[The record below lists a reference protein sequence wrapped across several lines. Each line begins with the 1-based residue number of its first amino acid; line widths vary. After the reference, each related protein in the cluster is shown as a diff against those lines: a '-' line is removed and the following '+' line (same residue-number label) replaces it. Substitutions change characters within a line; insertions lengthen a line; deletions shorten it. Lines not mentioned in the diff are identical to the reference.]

1 MSTPKLLVSVF
12 NPEEVRAAVAG
23 GADIIDCED
32 PRADVGMF
40 EPRVVTNIAYAVRQE
55 EGLRKIPTSANIGFA
70 LQLFERASTGQ
81 AVPRSDLEMQAKA
94 AQEALG
100 VAVAMDVG
108 DNRPNILKFGVDG
121 LRPDQIQGLVKA
133 VKKGLR
139 NSLRYQN
146 HKVIG
151 SFIEVDLQEWEE
163 RKRDSRVIKALLD
176 LGLFYFKKDGSID
189 LNDYYEE
196 KDRVERLKGYGHIS
210 QHPKV
215 ELIDPYD
222 PEKLGLPKNL
232 DDRIQSYTEHIIK
245 AGADGVMIDTP
256 IQAKVA
262 RICLVKHTDN
272 KKDNGG
278 GEKLPRHGTIDI
290 DLLKK
295 FVALCKFLG
304 AESWLAGSIQPYHAK
319 ELGKIDGL
327 DVVLCRGSASG
338 VVENPYGEVSG
349 TERSDRRILE
359 QNVALMVKNLKGQN

>member
-1 MSTPKLLVSVF
+1 MSTPRLLVSVF

-40 EPRVVTNIAYAVRQE
+40 EPRVVTNIAYAVRQA
-55 EGLRKIPTSANIGFA
+55 EGLRKITTSANIGFA
-70 LQLFERASTGQ
+70 LQLFERAGTGQ

-100 VAVAMDVG
+100 VAAAMDVG
-108 DNRPNILKFGVDG
+108 DDRPNILKFGVDG
-121 LRPDQIQGLVKA
+121 LRPGQIQDLVKA
-133 VKKGLR
+133 VKKALR
-139 NSLRYQN
+139 NSLKYQN

-151 SFIEVDLQEWEE
+151 SFIEVDLQEWKK
-163 RKRDSRVIKALLD
+163 RKNDPRVVKPLLD
-176 LGLFYFKKDGSID
+176 VGLFYFKKDGAID
-189 LNDYYEE
+189 LNDYY
-196 KDRVERLKGYGHIS
+196 KDKDKIKRLKGHIS
-210 QHPKV
+210 QHSRV

-222 PEKLGLPKNL
+222 SQKFGLPKEL
-232 DDRIQSYTEHIIK
+232 DDRIKLYTEFIQK

-262 RICLVKHTDN
+262 RICLVKHADN
-272 KKDNGG
+272 KMDNGR

-290 DLLKK
+290 EILKK
-295 FVALCKFLG
+295 FAAFCSFLG

-338 VVENPYGEVSG
+338 VIKNPYGGVSG
-349 TERSDRRILE
+349 TERSDRRIFE
-359 QNVALMVKNLKGQN
+359 QNVALMVMNLKGQS

>member
-12 NPEEVRAAVAG
+12 NPEEVRGAVAG

-40 EPRVVTNIAYAVRQE
+40 EPRVVTNIAYAVRQA

-70 LQLFERASTGQ
+70 LQLFERADTGQ

-100 VAVAMDVG
+100 VATAMDVG

-121 LRPDQIQGLVKA
+121 LRPDQIQDLVKA
-133 VKKGLR
+133 VKRALR

-151 SFIEVDLQEWEE
+151 SFIEVDLQEWKE
-163 RKRDSRVIKALLD
+163 RKQDRRVIKPLLD

-189 LNDYYEE
+189 LNDYYED
-196 KDRVERLKGYGHIS
+196 KDQVKRLKGHIS
-210 QHPKV
+210 QHPRV

-222 PEKLGLPKNL
+222 PEKLGLPKDL
-232 DDRIQSYTEHIIK
+232 DERIQSYTEQIVK

-272 KKDNGG
+272 KGDNGDG
-278 GEKLPRHGTIDI
+278 KKLPRHGTIDI
-290 DLLKK
+290 KLLEK
-295 FVALCKFLG
+295 FAAFCSFHG

-319 ELGKIDGL
+319 ALGKIKDL

-338 VVENPYGEVSG
+338 VVKNPYGGESG

-359 QNVALMVKNLKGQN
+359 QNVALMVSNLKSQN

>member
-1 MSTPKLLVSVF
+1 MRTPKLLVSVF

-40 EPRVVTNIAYAVRQE
+40 EPRVVTNIAYAVRQV
-55 EGLRKIPTSANIGFA
+55 EGLRKITTSANIGFA
-70 LQLFERASTGQ
+70 LQLFERAGTGQ

-100 VAVAMDVG
+100 VAAAMDVG
-108 DNRPNILKFGVDG
+108 DDRPNILKFGVDG
-121 LRPDQIQGLVKA
+121 LRPDQIQDLVKA
-133 VKKGLR
+133 IKKALR
-139 NSLRYQN
+139 NSSRYQN

-151 SFIEVDLQEWEE
+151 SFIEVDLQEWKK
-163 RKRDSRVIKALLD
+163 RKNDHRVVKPLLD
-176 LGLFYFKKDGSID
+176 LGLFYFKKDGAID
-189 LNDYYEE
+189 LNDYYDKE
-196 KDRVERLKGYGHIS
+196 KVEKLKKHRSEYPH
-210 QHPKV
+210 V

-222 PEKLGLPKNL
+222 PQDFGLPKNL
-232 DDRIQSYTEHIIK
+232 DDRIRDYTKLIRK

-272 KKDNGG
+272 KRDNGG

-290 DLLKK
+290 KILRK
-295 FVALCKFLG
+295 FAASCSFHG
-304 AESWLAGSIQPYHAK
+304 AESWLAGSIQPCHAK

-338 VVENPYGEVSG
+338 VVENPYGGVSG
-349 TERSDRRILE
+349 TERSDRRVLE
-359 QNVALMVKNLKGQN
+359 QNVALMVMNLKGQN